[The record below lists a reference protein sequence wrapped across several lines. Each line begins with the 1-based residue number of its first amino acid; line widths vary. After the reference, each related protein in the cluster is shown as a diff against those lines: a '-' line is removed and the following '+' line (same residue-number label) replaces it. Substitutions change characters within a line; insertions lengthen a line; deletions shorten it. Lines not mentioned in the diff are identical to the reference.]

1 MGIWQAAT
9 APLGSRGEAKS
20 REGPQ
25 APLAAPTLLADAQSL
40 LRRFVAYV
48 DPTALRGL
56 SQEDGAEVDE
66 VPIADWNILH
76 TSSTGA
82 PSSMPDLSPSIVVR
96 AHPATNKHL
105 FSVQFVVPGV
115 TARQFWTLMA
125 NTTNRYLWDGSIEEG
140 RRDLVE
146 DDVEPQSLHER
157 GKVQDQ
163 SQLRRLTLDDA
174 NDMEKFLAQQRL
186 QGVALSPKLQ
196 LLQETISQAC
206 CQRP

>member
-20 REGPQ
+20 REGLQ

-48 DPTALRGL
+48 DPTVLRGL
-56 SQEDGAEVDE
+56 SQEDGEEVDE
-66 VPIADWNILH
+66 VPIADWSILH
-76 TSSTGA
+76 TSSSGS

-96 AHPATNKHL
+96 AHPAPNKHL

-125 NTTNRYLWDGSIEEG
+125 NTANRYLWDGSIEEG
-140 RRDLVE
+140 DVKRWLHADAELDEREAGIAAALGAKVE
-146 DDVEPQSLHER
+146 YMRFGS
-157 GKVQDQ
+157 
-163 SQLRRLTLDDA
+163 
-174 NDMEKFLAQQRL
+174 M
-186 QGVALSPKLQ
+186 
-196 LLQETISQAC
+196 
-206 CQRP
+206 